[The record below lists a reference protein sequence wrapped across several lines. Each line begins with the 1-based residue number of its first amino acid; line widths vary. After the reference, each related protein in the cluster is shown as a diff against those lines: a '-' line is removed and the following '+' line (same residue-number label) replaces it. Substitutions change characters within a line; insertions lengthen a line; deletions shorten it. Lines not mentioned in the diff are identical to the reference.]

1 MLSRFDGFNASSHAF
16 ASGSSSGVPYERQVV
31 AQRCACKAFISWSCS
46 LTYPALVFW
55 CLLGASIFSPLEVVL
70 GMLIS
75 SLPFGSLSLLPAEA
89 IGGVTILPQS
99 AFAALFIARVA
110 FTSDITAP
118 ARVRRLLSL
127 RRGGLLILFL
137 AAGFC
142 VTAFAPSLLRDTI
155 VIVPMRLT
163 GVLVLDTLAPSQA
176 NFTQS
181 MYVALSV
188 ALVFSTALLTKR
200 KQFISLIL
208 TAFLV
213 GGSITVITGVADFV
227 LAAGHSDLLE
237 PFRNASYALLTEA
250 QVQGAR
256 RVVGLM
262 PEASAFGALAVGFAS
277 ALAFFWPFF
286 DSTVT
291 RLLAVILCLL
301 LVGAAL
307 LSTSSTAYG
316 GLAVLVLCYLA
327 GWLHRLVRGHDTEHK
342 ALKIELVAASM
353 ASFFAFLVF
362 AAKPE
367 LLDPLSELADAMIFN
382 KANTLSFYERSVW
395 NTTSWSAFMESWG
408 LGVGLGSTRTSN
420 WFVSIISNTG
430 TFGALFLGL
439 FLLQTFMGRRRDDLY
454 LSALLNACKL
464 ALIPNFAMAAVAG
477 TTPDFGPSIAIL
489 LGIITGLPDR
499 EQLSTEPTKNPAT
512 PSELA
517 KVLSRRSSSDGSDLR
532 SHGQRY

>member
-1 MLSRFDGFNASSHAF
+1 M
-16 ASGSSSGVPYERQVV
+16 V
-31 AQRCACKAFISWSCS
+31 AQRCAGEALIGWSHS

-55 CLLGASIFSPLEVVL
+55 CLLGAGIFLPLEVLL
-70 GMLIS
+70 GILIS
-75 SLPFGSLSLLPAEA
+75 SLPFGSLSLLPAEG

-99 AFAALFIARVA
+99 TFAALFIARIA
-110 FTSDITAP
+110 FAGDIADL
-118 ARVRRLLSL
+118 ARISRLLSL
-127 RRGGLLILFL
+127 RRAGLLILFL
-137 AAGFC
+137 AAGLC
-142 VTAFAPSLLRDTI
+142 VTTFAPSLLRDTI

-163 GVLVLDTLAPSQA
+163 GVLALDTLAPGQA

-200 KQFISLIL
+200 KHFIPFML
-208 TAFLV
+208 TALLV
-213 GGSITVITGVADFV
+213 GGSITIVTGLADFA
-227 LAAGHSDLLE
+227 LATSHSDVLD
-237 PFRNASYALLTEA
+237 PFRTASYALLTEA

-277 ALAFFWPFF
+277 ALAFLWPFF
-286 DSTVT
+286 DSTAT
-291 RLLAVILCLL
+291 RVLAVILGLL

-327 GWLHRLVRGHDTEHK
+327 GWLRRLVRGHDIERK
-342 ALKIELVAASM
+342 ALKIELVAASL
-353 ASFFAFLVF
+353 ASLFAFLLF
-362 AAKPE
+362 AAKPG

-395 NTTSWSAFMESWG
+395 NTTSWNAFMESWG

-430 TFGALFLGL
+430 TVGALFLGL
-439 FLLQTFMGRRRDDLY
+439 FLFQTFMRRGNDDLSTSG
-454 LSALLNACKL
+454 LMSACKL

-477 TTPDFGPSIAIL
+477 TTPDFGPLIAIL
-489 LGIITGLPDR
+489 LGIITGLGDDIHSPDR
-499 EQLSTEPTKNPAT
+499 EQLSTTPTENRAT
-512 PSELA
+512 SPELA
-517 KVLSRRSSSDGSDLR
+517 KVLWRRSSSDGLDLR
-532 SHGQRY
+532 SRGRRY